1 MRTRKKGE
9 PIVGKRARS
18 RRRRGKTSVRDANTS
33 DLLTMLSQHG
43 FAPAGFFSPKDREV
57 VLFPEGDDESGSV
70 REHELIHSDQLRDY
84 DPVMGGFSR
93 VQDGTTRR
101 SARRFGRI
109 AKRRTKKGANY
120 GKMARYATNQTM
132 SGDLSKAT
140 KAQRKSGMLEYE
152 AIIGSAVKTAMNK
165 IDFNKGYDAIVD
177 QMKAADF
184 SQNRNA
190 THLRNIMTDPALNPR
205 QKKLLL
211 KSIQSKLRYYSK

>member
-1 MRTRKKGE
+1 
-9 PIVGKRARS
+9 
-18 RRRRGKTSVRDANTS
+18 
-33 DLLTMLSQHG
+33 MLSQHG
-43 FAPAGFFSPKDREV
+43 FYPAGFFSPEKREV

-70 REHELIHSDQLRDY
+70 REHEMIHSDQMRNF
-84 DPVMGGFSR
+84 DPEMGPYYR

-109 AKRRTKKGANY
+109 AKRRTKKGASY
-120 GKMARYATNQTM
+120 GKTARYATNQTLT
-132 SGDLSKAT
+132 GDLSKAN
-140 KAQRKSGMLEYE
+140 RFERGLGMLEYD

-177 QMKAADF
+177 QMNAADF